1 MSVQNFVEEIKKNFA
16 DKPAKRRAK
25 EPDNFEGSPDKVKAW
40 C

>member
-1 MSVQNFVEEIKKNFA
+1 VKEIKKDFI

-25 EPDNFEGSPDKVKAW
+25 KPSDFEGSPDKVKAW